1 MITDHITT
9 VPPDPRFSFKHAV
22 HDGRTV
28 IMSGEKSFIG
38 KVVFDPGASCR
49 DDESCYSGIPLNTK
63 TGKEWL
69 EGMCELR
76 MKSMFE
82 NFFSSSLFFY
92 LFYNFLPGLSLGS
105 STSETDVGLI
115 TNLWSRLRSAV
126 SPSSSFNITLNLDT
140 NQVRG
145 FLFKARARL
154 VWPKMTPAALE
165 RLVFPLTQVGNSSV
179 KEVALTNP
187 SEEPVLIHLVP
198 MTNYP
203 NIDVL
208 MNKAAAIFKN
218 PTEEFSNS
226 SDFRYVFVY
235 NGNFS
240 FRNLNSFSREKNVNT

>member
-1 MITDHITT
+1 
-9 VPPDPRFSFKHAV
+9 
-22 HDGRTV
+22 
-28 IMSGEKSFIG
+28 
-38 KVVFDPGASCR
+38 
-49 DDESCYSGIPLNTK
+49 
-63 TGKEWL
+63 
-69 EGMCELR
+69 
-76 MKSMFE
+76 
-82 NFFSSSLFFY
+82 
-92 LFYNFLPGLSLGS
+92 
-105 STSETDVGLI
+105 
-115 TNLWSRLRSAV
+115 
-126 SPSSSFNITLNLDT
+126 
-140 NQVRG
+140 
-145 FLFKARARL
+145 
-154 VWPKMTPAALE
+154 MTPAALE

-235 NGNFS
+235 NGNFI

>member
-1 MITDHITT
+1 M
-9 VPPDPRFSFKHAV
+9 
-22 HDGRTV
+22 
-28 IMSGEKSFIG
+28 
-38 KVVFDPGASCR
+38 
-49 DDESCYSGIPLNTK
+49 
-63 TGKEWL
+63 
-69 EGMCELR
+69 
-76 MKSMFE
+76 
-82 NFFSSSLFFY
+82 
-92 LFYNFLPGLSLGS
+92 SLGS

-208 MNKAAAIFKN
+208 LNKATAIFKN

-235 NGNFS
+235 NGNFT
-240 FRNLNSFSREKNVNT
+240 FRNSDSFLREKKCKHMINGEKNHLIHQIII

>member
-1 MITDHITT
+1 M
-9 VPPDPRFSFKHAV
+9 
-22 HDGRTV
+22 
-28 IMSGEKSFIG
+28 
-38 KVVFDPGASCR
+38 
-49 DDESCYSGIPLNTK
+49 
-63 TGKEWL
+63 
-69 EGMCELR
+69 
-76 MKSMFE
+76 
-82 NFFSSSLFFY
+82 
-92 LFYNFLPGLSLGS
+92 GS

-208 MNKAAAIFKN
+208 LNKATAIFKN

-235 NGNFS
+235 NGNFT
-240 FRNLNSFSREKNVNT
+240 FRNSDSFLREKKCEHMINGEKII